1 MEIGN
6 ILSRAWKI
14 VWKHKVLWIF
24 GIMASCGSRSGGGSG
39 GGSNSIST
47 DTGQTLNLPPELQR
61 FFTGLERSLRA
72 FSEEQIIMFVAIF
85 FAFIC
90 LLLILTWLIGLYGK
104 TGVTVGTLQAE
115 AGSAVTFRS
124 IWGQSWGVFDR
135 VVGLNFLLAL
145 PPILLGIVLVFGL
158 AAVGA
163 LTMGIGILCL
173 LPLFCLFIPI
183 GIAYGVFTDFASI
196 AVVKEGLSI
205 SAAIQRGWDVLS
217 KNAGSLALLALV
229 LILGSFFIS
238 ILLALPFFVA
248 LLPLLLGAA
257 SGDVMQNMTFT
268 LICFAAAIPV
278 ILVASGILY
287 SYLQTAWTLAYSELS
302 AAK

>member
-24 GIMASCGSRSGGGSG
+24 GIMASCGARSGGGSG

-47 DTGQTLNLPPELQR
+47 DAGPNFNPPPELQR
-61 FFTGLERSLRA
+61 FFTDLERSMRS
-72 FSEEQIIMFVAIF
+72 FSEGQIVTFVAIF
-85 FAFIC
+85 FAAIC
-90 LLLILTWLIGLYGK
+90 LLVIITWLVGLYGK

-115 AGSAVTFRS
+115 AGRAVTFRG
-124 IWGQSWGVFDR
+124 IWGQSWDVFDR
-135 VVGLNFLLAL
+135 VVGLNLLLAL
-145 PPILLGIVLVFGL
+145 PPILLGVVLVFGF
-158 AAVGA
+158 AAIGI
-163 LTMGIGILCL
+163 LTMGIGALCL
-173 LPLFCLFIPI
+173 LPLLCLFIPI
-183 GIAYGVFTDFASI
+183 GIAYGIFTDFASI
-196 AVVKEGLSI
+196 AVVKEGLGI

-238 ILLALPFFVA
+238 ILLAIPFFVA
-248 LLPLLLGAA
+248 LLPLVLGPA
-257 SGDVMQNMTFT
+257 SGDAMQNMTFT
-268 LICFAAAIPV
+268 LICFAATIPV

-287 SYLQTAWTLAYSELS
+287 SYLQTAWTLAYSELTT
-302 AAK
+302 AK